1 MIMTLDYSLDYDF
14 SEKES
19 LSLVVVTTWCFELP
33 PLFRKLSSLLPG
45 MAKLSCALDLSLGLM
60 KFLDPPPLMHK
71 IK

>member
-33 PLFRKLSSLLPG
+33 PLFRKLLPG
-45 MAKLSCALDLSLGLM
+45 IAKLFCALDLSLGLM
-60 KFLDPPPLMHK
+60 KFLDPLHRMSFNA
-71 IK
+71 